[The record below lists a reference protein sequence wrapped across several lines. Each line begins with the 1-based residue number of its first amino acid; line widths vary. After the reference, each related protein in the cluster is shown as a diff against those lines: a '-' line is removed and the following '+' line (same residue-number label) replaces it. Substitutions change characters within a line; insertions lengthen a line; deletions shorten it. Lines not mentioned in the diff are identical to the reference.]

1 MGTYILLGAA
11 GGYISGAPIYH
22 RNKAQYMQQH
32 GWNVFYI
39 SCCGGEI
46 YVHGLEQFVIGVCS
60 FLCKSAY
67 IFPKTKQE
75 ELIDYMIK
83 MFPVLDDEIV
93 IETGT
98 YYTAYWGELLA
109 KRLKAKHIII
119 YLDEYNEAI
128 THTQSDFFLF
138 KFKRRELACIT
149 KNTMVN
155 IFSEFWNVDLSN
167 AIGLPCY
174 CSNSLEDYD
183 NEFTNKIKR
192 SDYNIGYVGR
202 LEKPALKEIIC
213 SLRSFVKIIGN
224 KNVSLVC
231 YGGAEKEVVDKIKNM
246 VKEIPHVSLFIS
258 GYIFPIPLK
267 AIKKCDMF
275 VSSAGSS
282 LVSAKAGVPTVRIN
296 VYSNKPD
303 GFVRYSK
310 TNSLVV
316 SKFGENIIDYL
327 KKFFI
332 DGDKPIVSTYSL
344 EKDKERMFNAFK
356 QHDEF
361 LNNTVKEKNYYNIS
375 SIHLTI
381 KQRFMKILIS
391 CFGMRIFIILKFL
404 GIK

>member
-1 MGTYILLGAA
+1 MKTYIIIGAA

-22 RNKAQYMQQH
+22 RNKAIYLQQQ
-32 GWNVFYI
+32 GWNVYYI
-39 SCCGGEI
+39 SCCRGEI
-46 YVHGLEQFVIGVCS
+46 YVRGLEKFVIGVYS
-60 FLCKSAY
+60 FLCKEAY
-67 IFPKTKQE
+67 IFSRKKQK
-75 ELIDYMIK
+75 ELLDYMIK
-83 MFPVLDDEIV
+83 SLPVLGDEII

-109 KRLKAKHIII
+109 KRLGAKHIIM
-119 YLDEYNEAI
+119 YLDEHNEAI
-128 THTQSDFFLF
+128 THNQAGFFLF
-138 KFKRRELACIT
+138 KFKRHELACIT
-149 KNTMVN
+149 KNAMIN

-167 AIGLPCY
+167 AIELSC
-174 CSNSLEDYD
+174 CCINSLEDYEND
-183 NEFTNKIKR
+183 FTYQIRK
-192 SDYNIGYVGR
+192 SDYTIGYIGR
-202 LEKPALKEIIC
+202 LEKPALMELVK
-213 SLRSFVKIIGN
+213 SLQDFVKIIGE
-224 KNVSLVC
+224 KKVSLVC
-231 YGGAEKEVVDKIKNM
+231 FGGAEKTVIDNIRNT

-381 KQRFMKILIS
+381 KQRFMKMLIS